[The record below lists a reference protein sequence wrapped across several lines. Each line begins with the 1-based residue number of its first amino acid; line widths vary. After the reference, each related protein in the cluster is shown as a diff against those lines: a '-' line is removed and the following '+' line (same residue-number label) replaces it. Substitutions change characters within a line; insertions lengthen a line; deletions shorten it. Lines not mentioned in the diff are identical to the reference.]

1 MKKKIRY
8 TDEPMGKFKIVPNFL
23 PSPEVLAKRLKNT
36 KVTIALSAD
45 SVGYFKNEAAKHHV
59 QYQKLIR
66 QVLDEYVARHKS
78 A

>member
-1 MKKKIRY
+1 MKKRIKY
-8 TDEPMGKFKIVPNFL
+8 TDEPMGKLKIVPNFL
-23 PSPEVLAKRLKNT
+23 PSPEILAKRMKNT

-45 SVGYFKNEAAKHHV
+45 SIGYFKHEAAKHDV

-78 A
+78 P